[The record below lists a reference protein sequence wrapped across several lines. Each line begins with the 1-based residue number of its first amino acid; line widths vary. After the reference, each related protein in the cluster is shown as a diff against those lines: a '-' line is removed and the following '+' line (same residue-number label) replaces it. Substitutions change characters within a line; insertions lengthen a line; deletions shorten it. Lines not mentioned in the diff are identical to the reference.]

1 MVLRN
6 NLIIVWYVSFINIH
20 VGFVI
25 RDLRAI
31 NDFLLKMCNFY
42 VVVYNVINN
51 RHFLFLNIM

>member
-1 MVLRN
+1 M
-6 NLIIVWYVSFINIH
+6 IYMSFINIH

-25 RDLRAI
+25 RDLKAI

-42 VVVYNVINN
+42 AVVYNVINN